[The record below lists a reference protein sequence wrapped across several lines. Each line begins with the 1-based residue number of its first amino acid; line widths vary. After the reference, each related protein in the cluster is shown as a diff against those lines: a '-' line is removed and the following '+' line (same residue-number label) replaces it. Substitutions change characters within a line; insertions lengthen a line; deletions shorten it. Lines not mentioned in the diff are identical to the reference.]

1 MLMNTATAA
10 TVIKRNLICL
20 LPCLPCRGL
29 SISGPV
35 DLLAP
40 PRRSTSRGDELMMP
54 FLRDL
59 IRDWEAHGAEV
70 LAQVRREQP
79 GTYMKVMAMLMPKE
93 MKVETGQTTLSN
105 LTDEQLQAMIHELE
119 ERIEAKL
126 SGEEAKV
133 INGGAATDLTAFLPP
148 GNEALCDSNG
158 RKRNP
163 KSTPER
169 LAYAREYKRQRKAG
183 NPNAAAAARAAA
195 QAAKTN
201 K

>member
-1 MLMNTATAA
+1 MMSHREVTIRQQVTACKMVFKPAW
-10 TVIKRNLICL
+10 
-20 LPCLPCRGL
+20 
-29 SISGPV
+29 SGTPSAEV
-35 DLLAP
+35 YIA
-40 PRRSTSRGDELMMP
+40 RRRVNDA

-119 ERIEAKL
+119 ERIAAKL

-148 GNEALCDSNG
+148 GNGALCDTTCR

-163 KSTPER
+163 KSTPQR

-183 NPNAAAAARAAA
+183 NPNPAAAARAAA
-195 QAAKTN
+195 QVAKN
-201 K
+201 NR